1 MNTPSHACLSA
12 GLTLLA
18 LAACQPAH
26 QVEETSPA
34 AVPNEMSVTTK
45 QQFRE
50 KVVGKQLTS
59 KNGNATIHDDGSF
72 RRRCTQRIM
81 DLGGP
86 IFLQNSDDRHAGFR
100 SRLSRCRSVGR
111 HGDAHEEEGERE
123 PHGLEDRAWVVGLK
137 VPTAGHLDRRR
148 SHES

>member
-59 KNGNATIHDDGSF
+59 KNGNATIHDDGTMTGAFGADVLNGSW
-72 RRRCTQRIM
+72 TW
-81 DLGGP
+81 
-86 IFLQNSDDRHAGFR
+86 
-100 SRLSRCRSVGR
+100 
-111 HGDAHEEEGERE
+111 
-123 PHGLEDRAWVVGLK
+123 EDR
-137 VPTAGHLDRRR
+137 
-148 SHES
+148 